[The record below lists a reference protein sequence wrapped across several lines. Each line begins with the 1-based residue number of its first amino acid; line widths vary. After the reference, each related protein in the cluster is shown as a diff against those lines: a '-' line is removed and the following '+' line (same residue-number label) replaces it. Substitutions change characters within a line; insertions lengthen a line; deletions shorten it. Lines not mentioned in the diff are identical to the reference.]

1 MTHAYWDS
9 RQEALRVADSRRWI
23 PHWRR
28 HIDAGH
34 ASEYLMGRWEERS
47 WLNVPG
53 PFYGAETDTCATG
66 RLAAPY
72 NVLYTDDGQEFIW
85 KQPQNSEQVSAVLD
99 AAYQDPFSGYAWDGD
114 DHWTVDLVRQWWAE
128 RGRVRDWIER
138 QLGEDRWLKDPYD
151 RQAVLKALREFKS
164 YLDGTLE
171 LHLRGYLLWLDTR
184 RGRGTETG
192 RLPDL

>member
-1 MTHAYWDS
+1 
-9 RQEALRVADSRRWI
+9 
-23 PHWRR
+23 
-28 HIDAGH
+28 
-34 ASEYLMGRWEERS
+34 MGRWEERS

-66 RLAAPY
+66 RLAAAPS

-85 KQPQNSEQVSAVLD
+85 KQPQNPEQVSAVLD

-138 QLGEDRWLKDPYD
+138 QLGDDRWLKDPYD
-151 RQAVLKALREFKS
+151 RQAVLEAPRS
-164 YLDGTLE
+164 
-171 LHLRGYLLWLDTR
+171 R
-184 RGRGTETG
+184 
-192 RLPDL
+192 

>member
-1 MTHAYWDS
+1 MGVTYWDS
-9 RQEALRVADSRRWI
+9 RREAIRLAGGRRWI

-34 ASEYLMGRWEERS
+34 ASDYLTGRWEDRS

-66 RLAAPY
+66 RIAAAS
-72 NVLYTDDGQEFIW
+72 NVLYTEEGQEFIW
-85 KQPQNSEQVSAVLD
+85 KQPQNSQQVRAVLD

-114 DHWTVDLVRQWWAE
+114 DHWTGDLVREWWAE
-128 RGRVRDWIER
+128 RGRIRGWIER
-138 QLGEDRWLKDPYD
+138 QLRDERWLNDPYD
-151 RQAVLKALREFKS
+151 RQAVVDGLREFKS
-164 YLDGTLE
+164 YLDGALE
-171 LHLRGYLLWLDTR
+171 LHLRVYLLWLDTGR
-184 RGRGTETG
+184 RRVTERE